1 MAGRTKVARSG
12 DDGDGAGDA
21 GGDAARPAR
30 VGSALDDVNDRF
42 HDAYDASRDAAKL
55 DAPVFV
61 VHADALFVFRDGE
74 RREIALT
81 PRIFHVIKS
90 AAHAPVAIFAAL
102 HRNGNGNGES
112 RSAALS
118 MPPGDRI
125 DALREHVA
133 AALTS
138 LDDEHDADR
147 ETVDAIRV
155 VLDRSLAFLDRVLG
169 ATPPTSSEL
178 DAFAHESG
186 PQLLELTRLATRVQ
200 LTALHEVV
208 EEALAALDAQQ
219 RAGLQVVV
227 TGDHQARVRSLG
239 MQYFHKRFQEPAE
252 AEARVTYAEGVDD
265 VDEALA
271 LVGTRRLDVAI
282 AKAFFGDPRRLQRD
296 VLGDA
301 VHELLTSTELAP
313 IR

>member
-12 DDGDGAGDA
+12 SDGDGDGDGSA
-21 GGDAARPAR
+21 PTPR
-30 VGSALDDVNDRF
+30 VGSALDEVNDAF

-102 HRNGNGNGES
+102 HRNGNGNGS
-112 RSAALS
+112 SPSGALAVPS
-118 MPPGDRI
+118 GDGI
-125 DALREHVA
+125 DALREHIA
-133 AALTS
+133 AALAS
-138 LDDEHDADR
+138 LDAEHDADR
-147 ETVDAIRV
+147 ETVDAIRA
-155 VLDRSLAFLDRVLG
+155 VLDGSLAFLDRVLND
-169 ATPPTSSEL
+169 APPTSSEL

-186 PQLLELTRLATRVQ
+186 PHLLELTRLATRVQ

-208 EEALAALDAQQ
+208 EKALAALDAQG

-239 MQYFHKRFQEPAE
+239 MQYFCKRFDEPDQ

-271 LVGTRRLDVAI
+271 LVGKRRLDVAI

-301 VHELLTSTELAP
+301 VHELLASTELAP

>member
-12 DDGDGAGDA
+12 NDGDGDGDGEQPPRV
-21 GGDAARPAR
+21 GGALDGVNDGFHGAYDAAR
-30 VGSALDDVNDRF
+30 DE
-42 HDAYDASRDAAKL
+42 AKL

-61 VHADALFVFRDGE
+61 VHADVLFVFRDGQ

-102 HRNGNGNGES
+102 HRNGGGNGS
-112 RSAALS
+112 SPHGALT
-118 MPPGDRI
+118 MPSGDRI
-125 DALREHVA
+125 DELREHVA
-133 AALTS
+133 AALAS
-138 LDDEHDADR
+138 LDDEHDDDR
-147 ETVDAIRV
+147 ETVVAIRA
-155 VLDRSLAFLDRVLG
+155 VLEGSLAFLDRVLG
-169 ATPPTSSEL
+169 ATPPTSTEL
-178 DAFAHESG
+178 DAFARASG
-186 PQLLELTRLATRVQ
+186 PQLLELTRLATHVQ

-208 EEALAALDAQQ
+208 EKALAELDPPQ

-239 MQYFHKRFQEPAE
+239 MQYFRKRFQEPDG

-301 VHELLTSTELAP
+301 VHELLASTELAP

>member
-1 MAGRTKVARSG
+1 MAGRTKVARTGSDD
-12 DDGDGAGDA
+12 DDGDDDA
-21 GGDAARPAR
+21 RTPR
-30 VGSALDDVNDRF
+30 VGGALDDVNDGF
-42 HDAYDASRDAAKL
+42 HAAYDASRDEAKL

-61 VHADALFVFRDGE
+61 VHADALFVFRDGQ

-102 HRNGNGNGES
+102 HRNGNGDGS
-112 RSAALS
+112 SPRGALT
-118 MPPGDRI
+118 MPSGDRL
-125 DALREHVA
+125 DALRKHVA

-138 LDDEHDADR
+138 LDDEHEADR
-147 ETVDAIRV
+147 ETVAAIRV
-155 VLDRSLAFLDRVLG
+155 VLDGSLAFLDRVLG
-169 ATPPTSSEL
+169 AAPPTTSDL
-178 DAFAHESG
+178 DAFARQSG

-208 EEALAALDAQQ
+208 EKALGELDAQG

-239 MQYFHKRFQEPAE
+239 MQYFCKRFHEPDH

-282 AKAFFGDPRRLQRD
+282 AKAFFGDPKRLQRD

-301 VHELLTSTELAP
+301 VHELLATTELAR

>member
-1 MAGRTKVARSG
+1 MADRTKVAKS
-12 DDGDGAGDA
+12 DGDGDGEQL
-21 GGDAARPAR
+21 PR
-30 VGSALDDVNDRF
+30 VGGALDGVNDGF
-42 HDAYDASRDAAKL
+42 HAAYDTARDEAKL

-61 VHADALFVFRDGE
+61 VHADALFVFRGRQ
-74 RREIALT
+74 RRELPLT

-102 HRNGNGNGES
+102 HRYGNGNGS
-112 RSAALS
+112 PGGALTLPS
-118 MPPGDRI
+118 GDRI
-125 DALREHVA
+125 RELRTHVA
-133 AALTS
+133 AALAS
-138 LDDEHDADR
+138 LDGEHEADR
-147 ETVDAIRV
+147 DTVAAIRPL
-155 VLDRSLAFLDRVLG
+155 LDGSVSFLDRMLG
-169 ATPPTSSEL
+169 KTPPSVADL
-178 DAFAHESG
+178 DAFAGESG
-186 PQLLELTRLATRVQ
+186 PRLLELTRLATQVQ

-208 EEALAALDAQQ
+208 EQALGELDERE

-239 MQYFHKRFQEPAE
+239 MQYFRKRFGESEGAE
-252 AEARVTYAEGVDD
+252 DRVTYAEGVDD

-282 AKAFFGDPRRLQRD
+282 AKAFFGDPKRLQHD

-301 VHELLTSTELAP
+301 VHELLASTDLVP

>member
-1 MAGRTKVARSG
+1 VLVMAARTKVAHSG
-12 DDGDGAGDA
+12 GDGDADET
-21 GGDAARPAR
+21 PR
-30 VGSALDDVNDRF
+30 VGGALDEVNDGF
-42 HDAYDASRDAAKL
+42 HAAYDTARDEAKL

-61 VHADALFVFRDGE
+61 VHADALFVFRGGR
-74 RREIALT
+74 RREITLT

-102 HRNGNGNGES
+102 HRYGNGDAS
-112 RSAALS
+112 SPRALTL
-118 MPPGDRI
+118 PPGDRI
-125 DALREHVA
+125 DELRKHVA

-138 LDDEHDADR
+138 LDGEHDADH
-147 ETVDAIRV
+147 ETIVVIRA
-155 VLDRSLAFLDRVLG
+155 VLDGSLAFLDRVLG
-169 ATPPTSSEL
+169 KTPPTANEL
-178 DAFAHESG
+178 DAFAGESG
-186 PQLLELTRLATRVQ
+186 PQLLELTRLATQVQ

-208 EEALAALDAQQ
+208 EQALAELDAPE
-219 RAGLQVVV
+219 RTGLQVVV

-239 MQYFHKRFQEPAE
+239 MQYFRKRFGE
-252 AEARVTYAEGVDD
+252 AEGAEERVTYAEGVDD

-282 AKAFFGDPRRLQRD
+282 AKAFFGDARRLQRD

-301 VHELLTSTELAP
+301 VHELLGSTELAP